1 MTTIKKGFQE
11 VYSILIANEDKKVS
25 TVMDELIEIMTSKQ
39 RDKNH
44 FEDDDG
50 LHVFCYYHK
59 IWELTDQVEYGKKVN
74 TATGLNSMCKVGT
87 NQWTKQ
93 QREFKKSKADLLNQ
107 VASGEIA
114 VDEIDDKITELE
126 EIKDTIIPIEE
137 YHHELALND
146 PRQLETEE

>member
-25 TVMDELIEIMTSKQ
+25 TVMDELVLIMTSKQ

-107 VASGEIA
+107 VASGELAIE
-114 VDEIDDKITELE
+114 DINDKIFELE
-126 EIKDTIIPIEE
+126 DIKDQIIPIEE

>member
-1 MTTIKKGFQE
+1 MSTIKKGFQE

-107 VASGEIA
+107 VASGELAIE
-114 VDEIDDKITELE
+114 DINDKISELE
-126 EIKDTIIPIEE
+126 EIKDQIIPIEE